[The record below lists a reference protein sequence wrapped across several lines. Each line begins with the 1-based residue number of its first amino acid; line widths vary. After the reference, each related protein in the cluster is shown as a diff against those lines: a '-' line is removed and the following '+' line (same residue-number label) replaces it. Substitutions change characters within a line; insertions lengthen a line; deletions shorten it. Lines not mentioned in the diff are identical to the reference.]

1 MQYQI
6 MKRSVLALMSALF
19 VVQSLWAEDVL
30 TSDDKPAPRQYTYS
44 WMFSD
49 ADGMKPRGGT
59 TAGPNVVLDQQVS
72 VGFQTLQSTGLT
84 RLERDRQAILTMA
97 GAYRTSFDFIET
109 VGFTPQYEPPAPYQS
124 WGTERVYIVASEPDF
139 ISLQHIIVMHFA
151 AEDGTLSAPMV
162 VKHWRQ
168 DWQYQDVAVHAFQG
182 NGVFERQG
190 LDATATVGTWTQT
203 VYQVDD
209 SPRYEAIGRWT
220 HAQGVSFWQSDDR
233 RRPLPRREF
242 SVRED
247 YQTLF
252 GSHRITITPHGWTQ
266 EEDALKLVLD
276 ERNNPR
282 SEQPFLAREAG
293 LSRYDRIVGYDF
305 SAGDD
310 YWRTTGPFWSRV
322 RAYWTTLYRNE
333 SAFYFFKSVEGVPL
347 FMALF
352 DMADESFDT
361 VEQADAA
368 IQDTLSR
375 YVTVGGLA
383 ATD

>member
-1 MQYQI
+1 M
-6 MKRSVLALMSALF
+6 SGLLA
-19 VVQSLWAEDVL
+19 VQSLWAED
-30 TSDDKPAPRQYTYS
+30 TSTVSDKAAPRQYTYS

-49 ADGMKPRGGT
+49 ADEMKPRGGT

-72 VGFQTLQSTGLT
+72 AAFQLLQSSDLT
-84 RLERDRQAILTMA
+84 RLDRDRQAILAMA

-109 VGFTPQYEPPAPYQS
+109 VGFTPQYEPRAPYQS
-124 WGTERVYIVASEPDF
+124 WGTERVYVVADEPEF

-168 DWQYQDVAVHAFQG
+168 DWQYQDTAVHAFQG
-182 NGVFERQG
+182 NGVFLRQG
-190 LDATATVGTWTQT
+190 LDARATAGTWTQT

-220 HAQGVSFWQSDDR
+220 HAPGVSFWQSDDR

-276 ERNNPR
+276 DRNNPR
-282 SEQPFLAREAG
+282 AEQPFLAREAG
-293 LSRYDRIVGYDF
+293 LSRYDRIEGYDF

-310 YWRTTGPFWSRV
+310 YWRNTGPFWSRV
-322 RAYWTTLYRNE
+322 RDYWTALYRNE
-333 SAFYFFKSVEGVPL
+333 STFHFVKSVEGVPL

-352 DMADESFDT
+352 NMAEEPFET
-361 VEQADAA
+361 VEQTDAA

-375 YVTVGGLA
+375 YVTVGEMA
-383 ATD
+383 MTD

>member
-1 MQYQI
+1 MRYQI

-182 NGVFERQG
+182 NGAFERQG

-333 SAFYFFKSVEGVPL
+333 SAFYFVKSAKGVPL

>member
-1 MQYQI
+1 MRFQI
-6 MKRSVLALMSALF
+6 MSLSGVVLMSGLLA
-19 VVQSLWAEDVL
+19 VQSLWAEETP

-49 ADGMKPRGGT
+49 ADVMKPRGGT

-72 VGFQTLQSTGLT
+72 AGFLQLQSTELT
-84 RLERDRQAILTMA
+84 PLERDRQAIVAMA

-109 VGFTPQYEPPAPYQS
+109 VGFTPNYESRAPYQS
-124 WGTERVYIVASEPDF
+124 WGTERVYVVADEPEF

-151 AEDGTLSAPMV
+151 GEDGTLSAPMV

-168 DWQYQDVAVHAFQG
+168 DWQYQDTAVHAFQG
-182 NGVFERQG
+182 NGVFERQR
-190 LDATATVGTWTQT
+190 LEATATTGTWTQT

-220 HAQGVSFWQSDDR
+220 HTQGVSFWQSDDR

-242 SVRED
+242 SVRDD

-276 ERNNPR
+276 DRNNPR
-282 SEQPFLAREAG
+282 SEQPYLAREAG

-310 YWRTTGPFWSRV
+310 YWRNTGPFWSRV
-322 RAYWTTLYRNE
+322 RGYWTALYRNE
-333 SAFYFFKSVEGVPL
+333 STFHFVKSVEGVPL

-352 DMADESFDT
+352 NMADESFDT
-361 VEQADAA
+361 VEQTDAA
-368 IQDTLSR
+368 IADTLSR

-383 ATD
+383 VTD

>member
-72 VGFQTLQSTGLT
+72 AGFQTLQSAGLT
-84 RLERDRQAILTMA
+84 PLERDRQAILTMA

-168 DWQYQDVAVHAFQG
+168 DWQYQDTAVHAFQG

-190 LDATATVGTWTQT
+190 QDATATMGTWTQT

-333 SAFYFFKSVEGVPL
+333 SAFYFVKSVEGVPL

>member
-1 MQYQI
+1 MY
-6 MKRSVLALMSALF
+6 K
-19 VVQSLWAEDVL
+19 
-30 TSDDKPAPRQYTYS
+30 
-44 WMFSD
+44 
-49 ADGMKPRGGT
+49 
-59 TAGPNVVLDQQVS
+59 
-72 VGFQTLQSTGLT
+72 
-84 RLERDRQAILTMA
+84 
-97 GAYRTSFDFIET
+97 
-109 VGFTPQYEPPAPYQS
+109 
-124 WGTERVYIVASEPDF
+124 
-139 ISLQHIIVMHFA
+139 
-151 AEDGTLSAPMV
+151 
-162 VKHWRQ
+162 RQ
-168 DWQYQDVAVHAFQG
+168 DWQYQDTAVHAFQG

-310 YWRTTGPFWSRV
+310 YWRNTGPFWSRV

-333 SAFYFFKSVEGVPL
+333 SAFYFVKSVEGVPL

-352 DMADESFDT
+352 DMADGSFDT
-361 VEQADAA
+361 VEQAHAA

>member
-72 VGFQTLQSTGLT
+72 AGFQTLQSAGLT
-84 RLERDRQAILTMA
+84 PLERDRQAILTMA

-333 SAFYFFKSVEGVPL
+333 SAFYFVKSAEGVPL

>member
-1 MQYQI
+1 MRYQI

-72 VGFQTLQSTGLT
+72 AGFQTLQSAGLT
-84 RLERDRQAILTMA
+84 PLERDRQAILTMA

-190 LDATATVGTWTQT
+190 LDATATLGTWTQT

-333 SAFYFFKSVEGVPL
+333 SAFYFVKSVEGVPL

>member
-1 MQYQI
+1 MRYQI

-190 LDATATVGTWTQT
+190 QDATATMGTWTQT

-322 RAYWTTLYRNE
+322 RAYWTTLYRDE
-333 SAFYFFKSVEGVPL
+333 SAFYFVKSVEGVPL

>member
-30 TSDDKPAPRQYTYS
+30 TSDDKPAARQYTYS

-190 LDATATVGTWTQT
+190 LDAMATLGTWTQT

-333 SAFYFFKSVEGVPL
+333 SAFYFVKSVEGVPL

>member
-1 MQYQI
+1 MRFEI
-6 MKRSVLALMSALF
+6 MRVSGVVLMSGLLA
-19 VVQSLWAEDVL
+19 VQSLWAED
-30 TSDDKPAPRQYTYS
+30 TSTVSDKAAPRQYTYS

-49 ADGMKPRGGT
+49 ADEMKPRGGT

-72 VGFQTLQSTGLT
+72 AAFQLLQSSDLT
-84 RLERDRQAILTMA
+84 RLDRDRQAILAMA

-109 VGFTPQYEPPAPYQS
+109 VGFTPQYEPRAPYQS
-124 WGTERVYIVASEPDF
+124 WGTERVYVVSDEPEF

-168 DWQYQDVAVHAFQG
+168 DWQYQDTAVHAFQG
-182 NGVFERQG
+182 NGVFLRQG
-190 LDATATVGTWTQT
+190 LDARATAGTWTQT

-220 HAQGVSFWQSDDR
+220 HAPGVSFWQSDDR

-333 SAFYFFKSVEGVPL
+333 SAFYFVKSVEGVPL

>member
-1 MQYQI
+1 MRFQI
-6 MKRSVLALMSALF
+6 MSLSGVVLVSGLLA
-19 VVQSLWAEDVL
+19 VQSLWAEETP

-49 ADGMKPRGGT
+49 ADAMKPRGGT
-59 TAGPNVVLDQQVS
+59 TSGPAVVLDQQVS
-72 VGFQTLQSTGLT
+72 ADFQQLQSTELT
-84 RLERDRQAILTMA
+84 RLGRDRQAILAMA
-97 GAYRTSFDFIET
+97 GSYRTSFDFIET
-109 VGFTPQYEPPAPYQS
+109 VGFTPNYESRAPYQS
-124 WGTERVYIVASEPDF
+124 WGTERVYVVADEPEF

-151 AEDGTLSAPMV
+151 AEDGTLSEPMV

-168 DWQYQDVAVHAFQG
+168 DWQYQDTALHAFQG
-182 NGVFERQG
+182 NGAFERQG
-190 LDATATVGTWTQT
+190 LDATATAGTWTQT

-220 HAQGVSFWQSDDR
+220 HSHGVSFWQSDDR

-242 SVRED
+242 SVRDD

-266 EEDALKLVLD
+266 EEDALKLMLD
-276 ERNNPR
+276 DRNSPR
-282 SEQPFLAREAG
+282 SEQSYLAREAG

-310 YWRTTGPFWSRV
+310 YWRNTGPFWSRV
-322 RAYWTTLYRNE
+322 RDYWTALYRNE
-333 SAFYFFKSVEGVPL
+333 SAFHFVKSVEGIPL
-347 FMALF
+347 FMAMF
-352 DMADESFDT
+352 NMADESFDT
-361 VEQADAA
+361 VEQMDAA

-383 ATD
+383 VTD

>member
-124 WGTERVYIVASEPDF
+124 WGIERVYIVASEPDF

-190 LDATATVGTWTQT
+190 LDAMATLGTWTQT

-333 SAFYFFKSVEGVPL
+333 SAFYFVKSVEGVPL

>member
-1 MQYQI
+1 MRYPI
-6 MKRSVLALMSALF
+6 MKKSALSLMSALL
-19 VVQSLWAEDVL
+19 VVQSLWAEDAL
-30 TSDDKPAPRQYTYS
+30 NSDDKPAQRQYTYS

-49 ADGMKPRGGT
+49 VDAMKPRGGT
-59 TAGPNVVLDQQVS
+59 TSGPAVVLDQQVS
-72 VGFQTLQSTGLT
+72 ADFQQLQSTELT
-84 RLERDRQAILTMA
+84 RLGRDRQAILAMA

-109 VGFTPQYEPPAPYQS
+109 VGFTPNYESRAPYQS
-124 WGTERVYIVASEPDF
+124 WGTERVYVVADEPEF

-151 AEDGTLSAPMV
+151 TEDGTLSEPMV

-168 DWQYQDVAVHAFQG
+168 DWQYQDTAVHAFQG
-182 NGVFERQG
+182 NGAFERQG
-190 LDATATVGTWTQT
+190 LDATATAGTWTQT

-220 HAQGVSFWQSDDR
+220 HTQGVSFWQSDDR

-242 SVRED
+242 SVRDD

-276 ERNNPR
+276 DRNNPR
-282 SEQPFLAREAG
+282 SAQPYLAREAG

-310 YWRTTGPFWSRV
+310 YWRNTGPFWSRV
-322 RAYWTTLYRNE
+322 RGYWTALYRNE
-333 SAFYFFKSVEGVPL
+333 STFHFVKSVEGIPL

-352 DMADESFDT
+352 NMADESFDT
-361 VEQADAA
+361 VEQTDAA
-368 IQDTLSR
+368 IADTLSR

-383 ATD
+383 VTD

>member
-1 MQYQI
+1 MRFQI
-6 MKRSVLALMSALF
+6 MSLSGVVLMSGLLA
-19 VVQSLWAEDVL
+19 VQSLWAEDTL
-30 TSDDKPAPRQYTYS
+30 TVSDKPAPRQYTYS

-49 ADGMKPRGGT
+49 ADEMKPRGGT

-72 VGFQTLQSTGLT
+72 ADFQQLQSTELT
-84 RLERDRQAILTMA
+84 LLGRDRQAILAMA

-109 VGFTPQYEPPAPYQS
+109 VGFTPNYESRAPYQS
-124 WGTERVYIVASEPDF
+124 WGTERVYVVAEEPEF

-151 AEDGTLSAPMV
+151 AEDGTLSEPMV

-168 DWQYQDVAVHAFQG
+168 DWQYQDAAMHAFQG
-182 NGVFERQG
+182 NGAFERQG
-190 LDATATVGTWTQT
+190 LDTTATAGTWTQT

-220 HAQGVSFWQSDDR
+220 HTQGVSFWQSDDR

-242 SVRED
+242 SVRDD

-333 SAFYFFKSVEGVPL
+333 SAFYFVKSVEGVPL

-361 VEQADAA
+361 VEQADVA